1 MIDGAAPIHL
11 PVMMDRIV
19 GLFAPAVSNEGAVLV
34 DATLGLGG
42 HTAALM
48 SAYPQLRIVGID
60 RDKSAIEIASKNLS
74 AQFGSEAVTARV
86 QFVHAVYDRIGE
98 VLAEI
103 GYQKVDGVL
112 LDLGVSSMQ
121 LDQAS
126 RGFAYSKEAP
136 LDMRMDS
143 STGQT
148 AAQVLNESSADELKR
163 ILYTFGEEKF
173 ASRIANAIV
182 AKREIKPFSTTSE
195 VVELLYSVIPA
206 PARRTGGHPAKRTF
220 QALRIAV
227 NQELEILQRAIP
239 AAIESLNVNGRI
251 AVLSYHSLEDRI
263 VKQSFIKAM
272 GSRIPDGLPIMPGP
286 DNLTLLTRGAE
297 TPTDLEIA
305 ENPRAASAKLRAAQ
319 VLSAGVAA

>member
-1 MIDGAAPIHL
+1 MIDGAVPIHL

-60 RDKSAIEIASKNLS
+60 RDQSAIEIASKNLS

-220 QALRIAV
+220 QALRITV

-286 DNLTLLTRGAE
+286 DNLVLLTRGAE

>member
-60 RDKSAIEIASKNLS
+60 RDQSAIEIASKNLS

-148 AAQVLNESSADELKR
+148 AAQVLNESSTDELKR

-173 ASRIANAIV
+173 ASRIANALV

-227 NQELEILQRAIP
+227 NEELEILQRAIP

-272 GSRIPDGLPIMPGP
+272 GSRIPDGLPIMPEP
-286 DNLTLLTRGAE
+286 DNLVLLTRGAE
-297 TPTDLEIA
+297 TPTELEIA

>member
-1 MIDGAAPIHL
+1 MIDGAAPTHL

-121 LDQAS
+121 LDQAA
-126 RGFAYSKEAP
+126 RGFAYSKDAP

-148 AAQVLNESSADELKR
+148 AAQVLNESSAGELKR

-272 GSRIPDGLPIMPGP
+272 GSQIPDGLPIMPGP
-286 DNLTLLTRGAE
+286 DNLALLTRGAE
-297 TPTDLEIA
+297 TPTDLEIV

-319 VLSAGVAA
+319 VIIAGVAA

>member
-1 MIDGAAPIHL
+1 
-11 PVMMDRIV
+11 MMDRIV

-60 RDKSAIEIASKNLS
+60 RDQSAIEIASKNLS

-239 AAIESLNVNGRI
+239 AAIESLNVHGRI

-263 VKQSFIKAM
+263 VKQSFKKAM

>member
-60 RDKSAIEIASKNLS
+60 RDQSAIEIASKNLS

-182 AKREIKPFSTTSE
+182 AKREIKLFSTTSE

>member
-19 GLFAPAVSNEGAVLV
+19 GLFAPAVRNEGAVLV

-60 RDKSAIEIASKNLS
+60 RDQSAIEIASKNLS

>member
-1 MIDGAAPIHL
+1 
-11 PVMMDRIV
+11 
-19 GLFAPAVSNEGAVLV
+19 
-34 DATLGLGG
+34 
-42 HTAALM
+42 M

-60 RDKSAIEIASKNLS
+60 RDQSAIEIASKNLS

-148 AAQVLNESSADELKR
+148 AAQVLNESSTDELKR

-173 ASRIANAIV
+173 ASRIANALV

-227 NQELEILQRAIP
+227 NEELEILQRAIP

-272 GSRIPDGLPIMPGP
+272 GSRIPDGLPIMPEP
-286 DNLTLLTRGAE
+286 DNLVLLTRGAE
-297 TPTDLEIA
+297 TPTELEIA

>member
-60 RDKSAIEIASKNLS
+60 RDQSAIEIASKNLS

-286 DNLTLLTRGAE
+286 DDLVLLTRGAE

>member
-1 MIDGAAPIHL
+1 MIDGAVPIHL

-60 RDKSAIEIASKNLS
+60 RDQSAIEIASKNLS

-286 DNLTLLTRGAE
+286 DNLVLLTRGAE

>member
-1 MIDGAAPIHL
+1 
-11 PVMMDRIV
+11 
-19 GLFAPAVSNEGAVLV
+19 LFAPAVSNEGAVLV

-60 RDKSAIEIASKNLS
+60 RDQSAIEIASKNLS

-286 DNLTLLTRGAE
+286 DNLALLTRGAE

>member
-60 RDKSAIEIASKNLS
+60 RDQSAIEIASKNLS

-148 AAQVLNESSADELKR
+148 AAQVLNESSTDELKR

-182 AKREIKPFSTTSE
+182 AKREIKLFSTTSE

>member
-1 MIDGAAPIHL
+1 
-11 PVMMDRIV
+11 
-19 GLFAPAVSNEGAVLV
+19 
-34 DATLGLGG
+34 
-42 HTAALM
+42 
-48 SAYPQLRIVGID
+48 
-60 RDKSAIEIASKNLS
+60 
-74 AQFGSEAVTARV
+74 
-86 QFVHAVYDRIGE
+86 
-98 VLAEI
+98 
-103 GYQKVDGVL
+103 
-112 LDLGVSSMQ
+112 
-121 LDQAS
+121 
-126 RGFAYSKEAP
+126 
-136 LDMRMDS
+136 MDS

>member
-1 MIDGAAPIHL
+1 
-11 PVMMDRIV
+11 MMDRIV

-60 RDKSAIEIASKNLS
+60 RDQSAIEIASKNLS

-148 AAQVLNESSADELKR
+148 AAQVLNESSTDELKR

-286 DNLTLLTRGAE
+286 DNLALLTRGAE

>member
-60 RDKSAIEIASKNLS
+60 RDQSAIEIASKNLS

-263 VKQSFIKAM
+263 VKQSFIRAM

>member
-60 RDKSAIEIASKNLS
+60 RDQSAIEIASKNLS

-136 LDMRMDS
+136 LDMRLDS

-286 DNLTLLTRGAE
+286 DNLALLTRGAE

>member
-60 RDKSAIEIASKNLS
+60 RDQSAIEIASKNLS

-148 AAQVLNESSADELKR
+148 AAQVLNESSTDELKR

-286 DNLTLLTRGAE
+286 DNLALLTRGAE

>member
-60 RDKSAIEIASKNLS
+60 RDQSAIEIASKNLS

-148 AAQVLNESSADELKR
+148 AAQVLNESSTDELKR

-227 NQELEILQRAIP
+227 NEELEILQRAIP

-286 DNLTLLTRGAE
+286 DNLALLTRGAE

>member
-60 RDKSAIEIASKNLS
+60 RDQSAIEIASKNLS

-263 VKQSFIKAM
+263 VKQAFIKAM

>member
-60 RDKSAIEIASKNLS
+60 RDQSAIEIASKNLS

-227 NQELEILQRAIP
+227 NEELEILQRAIP

-286 DNLTLLTRGAE
+286 DNLALLTRGAE

>member
-60 RDKSAIEIASKNLS
+60 RDQSAIEIASKNLS

>member
-60 RDKSAIEIASKNLS
+60 RDQSAIEIASKNLS

-182 AKREIKPFSTTSE
+182 AKREIKLFSTTSE

-286 DNLTLLTRGAE
+286 DNLALLTRGAE

>member
-60 RDKSAIEIASKNLS
+60 RDQSAIEIASKNLS

-263 VKQSFIKAM
+263 VKQSFIRAM

-286 DNLTLLTRGAE
+286 DNLVLLTRGAE

>member
-148 AAQVLNESSADELKR
+148 AAQVLNESSTDELKR

-286 DNLTLLTRGAE
+286 DNLVLLTRGAE

>member
-60 RDKSAIEIASKNLS
+60 RDQSAIEIASKNLS

-148 AAQVLNESSADELKR
+148 AAQVLNESSTDELKR

-263 VKQSFIKAM
+263 VKQSFKKAM

>member
-60 RDKSAIEIASKNLS
+60 RDQSAIEIASKNLS

-136 LDMRMDS
+136 LDMRMDY

-286 DNLTLLTRGAE
+286 DNLVLLTRGAE

>member
-1 MIDGAAPIHL
+1 
-11 PVMMDRIV
+11 MMDRIV

-60 RDKSAIEIASKNLS
+60 RDQSAIEIASKNLS

>member
-163 ILYTFGEEKF
+163 ILYSFGEEKF

-286 DNLTLLTRGAE
+286 DNLALLTRGAE

>member
-1 MIDGAAPIHL
+1 
-11 PVMMDRIV
+11 MMDRIV

-60 RDKSAIEIASKNLS
+60 RDQSAIEIASKNLS

-148 AAQVLNESSADELKR
+148 AAQVLNESSTDELKR

-263 VKQSFIKAM
+263 VKQSFKKAM

>member
-60 RDKSAIEIASKNLS
+60 RDQSAIEIASKNLS

-263 VKQSFIKAM
+263 VKQSFKKAM

-286 DNLTLLTRGAE
+286 DNLVLLTRGAE

>member
-1 MIDGAAPIHL
+1 MIDGAVPIHL

-60 RDKSAIEIASKNLS
+60 RDQSAMEIASKNLS

-286 DNLTLLTRGAE
+286 DNLVLLTRGAE

>member
-60 RDKSAIEIASKNLS
+60 RDQSAIEIASKNLS

-182 AKREIKPFSTTSE
+182 AKREIKLFSTTSE

-227 NQELEILQRAIP
+227 NEELEILQRAIP

-286 DNLTLLTRGAE
+286 DNLALLTRGAE

>member
-60 RDKSAIEIASKNLS
+60 RDQSAIEIASKNLS

-148 AAQVLNESSADELKR
+148 AAQVLNESSTDELKR

-286 DNLTLLTRGAE
+286 DNLVLLTRGAE

>member
-1 MIDGAAPIHL
+1 
-11 PVMMDRIV
+11 
-19 GLFAPAVSNEGAVLV
+19 
-34 DATLGLGG
+34 
-42 HTAALM
+42 M

-121 LDQAS
+121 LDQAA
-126 RGFAYSKEAP
+126 RGFAYSKDAP

-148 AAQVLNESSADELKR
+148 AAQVLNESSAGELKR

-272 GSRIPDGLPIMPGP
+272 GSQIPDGLPIMPGP
-286 DNLTLLTRGAE
+286 DNLALLTRGAE
-297 TPTDLEIA
+297 TPTDLEIV

-319 VLSAGVAA
+319 VIIAGVAA

>member
-60 RDKSAIEIASKNLS
+60 RDQSAIEIASKNLS

-148 AAQVLNESSADELKR
+148 AAQVLNESSTDELKR

>member
-60 RDKSAIEIASKNLS
+60 RDQSAIEIASKNLS

-286 DNLTLLTRGAE
+286 DNLALLTRGAE

>member
-60 RDKSAIEIASKNLS
+60 RDQSAIEIASKNLS

-148 AAQVLNESSADELKR
+148 AAQVLNESSTDELKR

-272 GSRIPDGLPIMPGP
+272 GNRIPDGLPIMPGP
-286 DNLTLLTRGAE
+286 DNLVLLTRGAE
-297 TPTDLEIA
+297 TPTELEIA

>member
-60 RDKSAIEIASKNLS
+60 RDQSAIEIASKNLS

-136 LDMRMDS
+136 LDMRMDY

-286 DNLTLLTRGAE
+286 DNLALLTRGAE

>member
-60 RDKSAIEIASKNLS
+60 RDQSAIEIASKNLS

-148 AAQVLNESSADELKR
+148 AAQVLNESSTDELKR

-263 VKQSFIKAM
+263 VKQSFIRAM

-286 DNLTLLTRGAE
+286 DNLVLLTRGAE

>member
-1 MIDGAAPIHL
+1 
-11 PVMMDRIV
+11 MMDRIV

-60 RDKSAIEIASKNLS
+60 RDQSAIEIASKNLS

-286 DNLTLLTRGAE
+286 DNLALLTRGAE

>member
-148 AAQVLNESSADELKR
+148 AAQVLNESSTDELKR

-286 DNLTLLTRGAE
+286 DNLALLTRGAE